1 MRKLLLG
8 GLLAFSVSTFAGGH
22 SGGKAVHWGYE
33 GDIAPQYWGD
43 LSPAFIMCKIGK
55 NQSPIDISK
64 EGLTKACLQP
74 LEVNYSADAKVFLNN
89 GHTVKVETAG
99 ESYIVLDGRKFY
111 LRQFH
116 FHTPSEHTIN
126 GKHYP
131 MEVHFVHTDRYGNI
145 AVVGVLFKVGKRNPA
160 LDRLIPYMPYKVG
173 EKNYLPLKFNP
184 VYLFPQN
191 RDYYRYSG
199 SLTTPPCSEGVRWV
213 VFKEVVEVSPE
224 QLEAFERAIGVENN
238 RPVQP
243 LNARRILY

>member
-8 GLLAFSVSTFAGGH
+8 GLLAFSVSTFADGH
-22 SGGKAVHWGYE
+22 GESVRWGYE

-74 LEVNYSADAKVFLNN
+74 LEVNYSADVMAFLNN

-99 ESYIVLDGRKFY
+99 ESYILLDGRKFY